1 MNNRINRIA
10 LFPIIS
16 LTALLQFCAPG
27 ATKTTSSSSYHEDL
41 SIYREQTIVVNSD
54 SIVNTPEIEEIV
66 IDVDPSH
73 DISGDL
79 DSVTS
84 LILESRKDI
93 EYVNGFTIQI
103 YSGNS
108 RDKANQIK
116 WQAFDLTPG
125 QKPRVSYEQPNYKVR
140 VGKYYTRIE
149 ANEDYNILKEKFS
162 RSVLIPSKIK
172 ISEEN

>member
-41 SIYREQTIVVNSD
+41 SIYRAQSVPVD
-54 SIVNTPEIEEIV
+54 SMIDTPPIEEIV
-66 IDVDPSH
+66 INVDPTH
-73 DISGDL
+73 DISNDL
-79 DSVTS
+79 DSITN
-84 LILESRKDI
+84 LILESRKNI
-93 EYVNGFTIQI
+93 EYVNGFSIQI

-108 RDKANQIK
+108 RDKANQVK
-116 WQAFDLTPG
+116 WKAFDLTPG
-125 QKPRVSYEQPNYKVR
+125 QNPRVSYEQPNYKVR

-149 ANEDYNILKEKFS
+149 ANEDYNILKDNFS

-172 ISEEN
+172 IKDDN